1 MPAGNTPSVS
11 RRSPHRPSERSGLL
25 LHEDEASETQQWAGR
40 RGGRR
45 VRLLLV
51 ITSLRLALIAKV
63 AGDFSLSTCLTSL
76 IQHHMEASAGFT
88 KSSASSLLSA
98 GTISY
103 ALGKLL
109 TGGMIDLLGP
119 RMALSVLLLVACLS
133 HLTIA
138 VAQGTTAVSLIFG
151 GWVVFNVEVAQ
162 LWVRRVAAA

>member
-51 ITSLRLALIAKV
+51 ITSLCLALIAKV

-109 TGGMIDLLGP
+109 TGQAYGGDPQKCMDALAKDIDAKVKDAGLL
-119 RMALSVLLLVACLS
+119 
-133 HLTIA
+133 
-138 VAQGTTAVSLIFG
+138 
-151 GWVVFNVEVAQ
+151 
-162 LWVRRVAAA
+162 